1 MSKRL
6 KHTKRGK
13 ALNSEYA
20 MTFQEIASELGIT
33 HQAVQMLL
41 KRAIFKLQREFRKM
55 GLITKN

>member
-1 MSKRL
+1 MHRKS
-6 KHTKRGK
+6 HTKRGK
-13 ALNSEYA
+13 ALNSEYV

-41 KRAIFKLQREFRKM
+41 KRAIFKLQREFRKR

>member
-1 MSKRL
+1 MRRKA
-6 KHTKRGK
+6 HTKRGK

-33 HQAVQMLL
+33 HQAVQTLL
-41 KRAIFKLQREFRKM
+41 KRAIFKLQREFRKR